1 MAPVDN
7 STATAL
13 DYLFNHKP
21 GEGSA
26 AKAGGDVASAIS
38 DKIKAVETGPQA
50 PFQSD
55 VPKTPIVIEKASLV
69 Q

>member
-1 MAPVDN
+1 VFGKVVSGMDTV
-7 STATAL
+7 
-13 DYLFNHKP
+13 
-21 GEGSA
+21 
-26 AKAGGDVASAIS
+26 